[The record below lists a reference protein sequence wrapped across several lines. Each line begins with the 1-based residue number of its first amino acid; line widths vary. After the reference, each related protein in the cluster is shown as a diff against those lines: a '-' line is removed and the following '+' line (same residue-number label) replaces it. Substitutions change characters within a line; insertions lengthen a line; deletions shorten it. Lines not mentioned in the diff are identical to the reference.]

1 MNGFTLQPLHSP
13 KSTETKLD
21 RMARSMGDLWAIV
34 RELDNKGVGFKV
46 LDRAGMDTTTPTGKL
61 MFNILGSIAEFERD
75 LINARTDEGRKA
87 AKAKGIQF
95 GRKEKLTSEQVEA
108 LQADVKVEAMSM
120 QVIADKYGVARNSV
134 YRLAGSKSAA

>member
-1 MNGFTLQPLHSP
+1 
-13 KSTETKLD
+13 
-21 RMARSMGDLWAIV
+21 
-34 RELDNKGVGFKV
+34 
-46 LDRAGMDTTTPTGKL
+46 

-87 AKAKGIQF
+87 AKPQSRKAAKVKGVKF

-108 LQADVKVEAMSM
+108 LQADVKAGAISR
-120 QVIADKYGVARNSV
+120 QAIADKYGVARNSV

>member
-1 MNGFTLQPLHSP
+1 
-13 KSTETKLD
+13 
-21 RMARSMGDLWAIV
+21 MGDCPGTGKQ
-34 RELDNKGVGFKV
+34 RFKV

-61 MFNILGSIAEFERD
+61 MFNSLGSIAEFERD

-87 AKAKGIQF
+87 VKAKGIQF